1 MIGDDEPEHDELD
14 DDDPVDEQLAE
25 DNRKLTEIE
34 IRRAEAEQFWKQIFA
49 HPVGRREMW
58 GILDNGSAFEDR
70 FGASPTGFPD
80 PLASYGYAGEQRL
93 ALRLYHSWQILS
105 PEGTLLMMQEHH
117 PAFKKPERPKR
128 KRGRK

>member
-14 DDDPVDEQLAE
+14 DDGPVDEQLAE
-25 DNRKLTEIE
+25 DSRKFTEIE

-58 GILDNGSAFEDR
+58 GILDNAHTFETR
-70 FGASPTGFPD
+70 FACSPTGFPQ
-80 PLASYGYAGEQRL
+80 PEATWFHAGEKEVG
-93 ALRLYHSWQILS
+93 LRLYRSWLVLDA
-105 PEGTLLMMQEHH
+105 EGVLTMQREHD
-117 PAFKKPERPKR
+117 PDFRKPERPKR